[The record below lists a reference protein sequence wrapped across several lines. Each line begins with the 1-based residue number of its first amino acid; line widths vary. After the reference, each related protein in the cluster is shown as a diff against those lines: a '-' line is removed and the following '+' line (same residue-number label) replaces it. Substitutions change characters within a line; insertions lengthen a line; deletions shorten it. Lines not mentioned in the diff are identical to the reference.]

1 MKQSKCAVGS
11 DSFSHDKLICIKTT
25 ANSDKLVKCSYFMG
39 LSVQAYE
46 ERPNYYS
53 LTRHFLTLT
62 FLLQCH
68 SIFIFQKD
76 ALIKYLKL
84 ETLKIVKRDY

>member
-1 MKQSKCAVGS
+1 MCSGLRP
-11 DSFSHDKLICIKTT
+11 SFSRDKLICIKTT
-25 ANSDKLVKCSYFMG
+25 ANSDKLVKCSYFMS